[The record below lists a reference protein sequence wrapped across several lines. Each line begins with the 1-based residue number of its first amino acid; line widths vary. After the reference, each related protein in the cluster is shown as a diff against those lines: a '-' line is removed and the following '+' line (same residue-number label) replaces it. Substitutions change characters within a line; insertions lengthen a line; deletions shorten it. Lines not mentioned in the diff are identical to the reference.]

1 MTSFLLGPSAAGS
14 KKTSR
19 VEQKKGVRE
28 EERWVG
34 FTLIFPQFA
43 ESRWN
48 QLEPDGSRWTW
59 VEPAETRWIST
70 GGHQKSPAGH
80 LLCKRSQ
87 LVLNTSP
94 DVEALMAN
102 GKLSFDQL
110 MLALAALMRQEPLE
124 QCESD
129 AGTSCPP
136 TWNRKRVVS
145 ERRQAA
151 GCQGA
156 GLGLSHLHSG
166 AAVLT
171 S

>member
-1 MTSFLLGPSAAGS
+1 MTSFLLGSSAAGS
-14 KKTSR
+14 EKTSR

-28 EERWVG
+28 EERRVG
-34 FTLIFPQFA
+34 STLIFPQSA

-48 QLEPDGSRWTW
+48 QLEPDG
-59 VEPAETRWIST
+59 TRWIST

-87 LVLNTSP
+87 LVLNTP

-110 MLALAALMRQEPLE
+110 MLALAALMQQEPLE

-156 GLGLSHLHSG
+156 GLGLGHLHSG
-166 AAVLT
+166 AAALT

>member
-1 MTSFLLGPSAAGS
+1 M
-14 KKTSR
+14 
-19 VEQKKGVRE
+19 
-28 EERWVG
+28 G
-34 FTLIFPQFA
+34 FTLIFPQSA

-80 LLCKRSQ
+80 LLCERSQ

-110 MLALAALMRQEPLE
+110 MLVLAALMQQEPLE
-124 QCESD
+124 QCES
-129 AGTSCPP
+129 ALPVRRPGTGSGSLA
-136 TWNRKRVVS
+136 RDGRL
-145 ERRQAA
+145 
-151 GCQGA
+151 QGVR
-156 GLGLSHLHSG
+156 GLGLASVTFILEP
-166 AAVLT
+166 LL
-171 S
+171 